1 MARKASKAANAERV
15 QAKAGILFCLPWML
29 GLAIFYAYPLLSSIF
44 YSFSAYN
51 VVSPYKWIG
60 LLNYQMLLK
69 DKVFWI
75 GISNT
80 LIYAAMAVPLSALV
94 GILLALLLNVKLP
107 GRGIFRT
114 VFYMPTL
121 VPVVATSILWQWL
134 LNPQFGVVNYLISLF
149 GVQGPPWLGDPAWA
163 KPSLVLMAQWT
174 LGNAVI
180 VYLAG
185 LQDISRD
192 YYEAADIDGAS
203 TFQKSMHI
211 TLPLLTPVI
220 FFNVVMSV
228 INTLQVFTLPYALT
242 LGTGKPA
249 NSLMFYSMYLYN
261 NAFAY
266 MKLGY
271 ASAMAWI
278 LFVIII
284 AFTLLL
290 FRSSNNWVF
299 YQDEG

>member
-1 MARKASKAANAERV
+1 MVRRAKKTANAERV
-15 QAKAGILFCLPWML
+15 AARAGVLFCLPWMV

-44 YSFSAYN
+44 FSFNAYN
-51 VVSPYKWIG
+51 VVSPIKWVG

-69 DKVFWI
+69 DKAFWLS
-75 GISNT
+75 ISNT
-80 LIYAAMAVPLSALV
+80 LIYAAMSVPLSALM
-94 GILLALLLNVKLP
+94 GIGLALLLNVKLP

-114 VFYMPTL
+114 VFFMPTL

-134 LNPQFGVVNYLISLF
+134 LNAQFGVVNYLLSTI
-149 GVQGPPWLGDPAWA
+149 GVVGPPWLGDPLWA

-192 YYEAADIDGAS
+192 YYEAADIDGANGW
-203 TFQKSMHI
+203 QKAIKI

-228 INTLQVFTLPYALT
+228 INTLQVFTLPYSVT
-242 LGTGKPA
+242 YGTGKPA

-266 MKLGY
+266 MKMGY

-284 AFTLLL
+284 GFTLLL
-290 FRSSNNWVF
+290 FRSSNSWVF